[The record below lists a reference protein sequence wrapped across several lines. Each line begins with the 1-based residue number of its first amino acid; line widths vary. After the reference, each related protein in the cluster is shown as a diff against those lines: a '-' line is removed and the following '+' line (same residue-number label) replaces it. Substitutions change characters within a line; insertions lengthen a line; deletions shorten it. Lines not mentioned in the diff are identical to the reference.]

1 MSLPGTRTTDGKGL
15 DEVGKSHPG
24 EMTLGKAMQPVDLP
38 QKEGQRLTKN
48 RKENGGR
55 KVTVE

>member
-1 MSLPGTRTTDGKGL
+1 MSLLGTRSQIGKSL
-15 DEVGKSHPG
+15 DVVGKSHPG

-38 QKEGQRLTKN
+38 QKEGPRLTKN
-48 RKENGGR
+48 RKEKGGR